1 MILRPHCRYQQ
12 AYGDNKSG
20 GQGKTADEMRQN
32 QGTESSEKN
41 TLKKDE
47 YDYGT
52 GSDEKRVGKRR
63 RGERRKESG
72 ESGDSCDEE
81 ILKKLLKAR
90 AYKWNELLEEAVK
103 EYVAKYDD
111 EEADI
116 PDLKGKFGS
125 NFSLL
130 EEDGEVA
137 FDKATNLCT
146 LAGGE
151 KKKGAHAA
159 QAEKSMTAAAED
171 GGSVTGKAVLSMRLR
186 RHYRRRCV
194 RRRRKWTSTALL
206 V

>member
-1 MILRPHCRYQQ
+1 MEQEAMKNESANAAVEKGEKKAAKAVTRATKAR
-12 AYGDNKSG
+12 
-20 GQGKTADEMRQN
+20 RQ
-32 QGTESSEKN
+32 K
-41 TLKKDE
+41 
-47 YDYGT
+47 
-52 GSDEKRVGKRR
+52 
-63 RGERRKESG
+63 
-72 ESGDSCDEE
+72 E

-130 EEDGEVA
+130 EADGEVA

-151 KKKGAHAA
+151 KKKGAK
-159 QAEKSMTAAAED
+159 AEKSMTAAAED
-171 GGSVTGKAVLSMRLR
+171 VGSVTEKADERA
-186 RHYRRRCV
+186 
-194 RRRRKWTSTALL
+194 KAGAAKAQAKKEAAAIAKETA
-206 V
+206 VVSAADSSADSAS